1 MTKKQIIIL
10 ISVIGAFSIIT
21 GGFFLIRF
29 VQTRNLQPVNTVQV
43 KTGTSAETKTEAPN
57 DAIQKE
63 LDALAARPADTD
75 GDGLSDEEETRL
87 GTKIDNSDTDG
98 DGYSDYE
105 EVKTLNQD
113 PLSADDLYKNRPE
126 PPEPVKKTEPVDSD
140 SDDLT
145 DSEEASLG
153 TDPNNPDSDGD
164 GLRDGDEVV
173 RYKTDPTNNDTDG
186 DGFLDGVEVGGG
198 YNPRGSG
205 ECANPQCLP

>member
-10 ISVIGAFSIIT
+10 ISVIGGIAIIA
-21 GGFFLIRF
+21 GGVFLIRYL
-29 VQTRNLQPVNTVQV
+29 QTRNLQPVDAPQV
-43 KTGTSAETKTEAPN
+43 KTGAQVETKTDTTN
-57 DAIQKE
+57 NAIQKE
-63 LDALAARPADTD
+63 LDDLAARPTDTD
-75 GDGLSDEEETRL
+75 GDGLSDEEEAQS
-87 GTKIDNSDTDG
+87 GTKINNSDTDG

-113 PLSADDLYKNRPE
+113 PLSADDPYLHRP
-126 PPEPVKKTEPVDSD
+126 PPSEKVITPEPVDSD

-173 RYKTDPTNNDTDG
+173 RYKTDPKNNDTDG

-205 ECANPQCLP
+205 ECANPQCIP